1 MRTVHSTSARTN
13 PTAGDP
19 TATDPTADPTA
30 AHRTAHPTEVL
41 VVGAGPVGLAL
52 AIGLARAGVA
62 CRVIEREPRFRDR
75 GVRGKGVNPR
85 TLEVFDDL
93 GVVDAILD
101 RGTLDLKV
109 RTYEGSRLLGEV
121 DAAPGNRPT
130 PDRPYAGMLLLGQH
144 HTEEVLR
151 ARLADFGVT
160 VETGTELVDHT
171 QDADGVLATVRRDG
185 RTEQL
190 GARYLVGCDGGRSAV
205 RKLAGIPFLGET
217 WEEERF
223 LMASM
228 EVDGLDTGAMHLWN
242 DPLLGVGALAM
253 IPMAAD
259 ATWAVHASVGQD
271 EHGEIPAPTAET
283 FRRLFAERAGLP
295 GVTLH
300 EPTWSTVWRPTV
312 RMVER
317 YRDGLVLLAGDA
329 AHCHSAAGGQGMNT
343 GIQDAH
349 NLSWKLA
356 AVLRGAPGTLLDS
369 YQDERLPVARAV
381 LAATSAQ
388 HKALFSADGARA
400 LTDQFVN
407 PAATGSDFTGLSV
420 GYRGGPLGRDLDDT
434 TGIRAG
440 DRAPDAP
447 CTLAD
452 GTPTRLFDLL
462 RGPHSTLLTIGE
474 HPALSGL
481 PTEAGAR
488 AVPGPPATGPLTA
501 AGLTAVTGLRRAA
514 VLDPDGHIA
523 RAYGLRGDAV
533 VLVRPDGYV
542 ALTGATADP
551 GTVTHPGTGTHP
563 DSGTGTD
570 PGAVAGRPGGYA
582 PVA

>member
-1 MRTVHSTSARTN
+1 MTHTTRT
-13 PTAGDP
+13 
-19 TATDPTADPTA
+19 
-30 AHRTAHPTEVL
+30 TEVL
-41 VVGAGPVGLAL
+41 VVGSGPVGLAL
-52 AIGLARAGVA
+52 AIGLARAGVG

-75 GVRGKGVNPR
+75 GVRGKGINPR

-93 GVVDAILD
+93 GVVEAILD
-101 RGTLDLKV
+101 RGMLDLKV
-109 RTYEGSRLLGEV
+109 RTYEGSRLLGEA
-121 DAAPGNRPT
+121 DPATGHRPT

-151 ARLADFGVT
+151 GRLADHGVT
-160 VETGTELVDHT
+160 VETDTELLDYT
-171 QDADGVLATVRRDG
+171 QDADGVLATVRRGG
-185 RTEQL
+185 RTERL
-190 GARYLVGCDGGRSAV
+190 SARFLVGCDGGRSTV

-228 EVDGLDTGAMHLWN
+228 DVDGLDTDAMHIWN
-242 DPLLGVGALAM
+242 DPRLGVGALAM
-253 IPMAAD
+253 IPMRAD
-259 ATWAVHASVGQD
+259 TNWAVHAAVDPD

-283 FRRLFAERAGLP
+283 FRHLFAERAGLP

-300 EPTWSTVWRPTV
+300 EPIWSSVWRPTV

-317 YRDGLVLLAGDA
+317 YRDGRVLLVGDA
-329 AHCHSAAGGQGMNT
+329 AHCQSAAGGQGMNT

-356 AVLRGAPGTLLDS
+356 AVLRGAPDALLDS

-407 PAATGSDFTGLSV
+407 PAATGTDFTGLSV

-447 CTLAD
+447 CTTAD

-462 RGPHSTLLTIGE
+462 RGPHFTLLTIGE
-474 HPALSGL
+474 HPALTGL
-481 PTEAGAR
+481 PSEAGLPGSVGLATEAGLYAL
-488 AVPGPPATGPLTA
+488 PGLPGA
-501 AGLTAVTGLRRAA
+501 AGLRRSA
-514 VLDPDGHIA
+514 VLDPDGHVA

-551 GTVTHPGTGTHP
+551 GTI
-563 DSGTGTD
+563 
-570 PGAVAGRPGGYA
+570 AGHLGGYA